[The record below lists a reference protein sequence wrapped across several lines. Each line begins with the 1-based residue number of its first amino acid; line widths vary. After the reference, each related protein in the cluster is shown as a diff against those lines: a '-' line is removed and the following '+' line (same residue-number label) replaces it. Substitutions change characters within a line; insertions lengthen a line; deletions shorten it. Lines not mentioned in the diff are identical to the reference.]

1 MAVDIVKSP
10 GDEDPTI
17 GKLVVDATRD
27 ISELVNKEITL
38 AKQELKV
45 SMTNAGV
52 GVGLFAAAAFLLVL
66 AVIMLSVSAA
76 YFIHWAGLGLHWS
89 FLIVFGFYV
98 LLAALLGFIGVL
110 KVKKVKAPERA
121 IAQGKEIPRALK
133 GQR

>member
-10 GDEDPTI
+10 NGEDPTI

-45 SMTNAGV
+45 SVTNAGV
-52 GVGLFAAAAFLLVL
+52 GIGLFAAAAFLLVL
-66 AVIMLSVSAA
+66 AVIMLSVSVA

-110 KVKKVKAPERA
+110 KVKKVKAPEKA

>member
-45 SMTNAGV
+45 SVTNAGV
-52 GVGLFAAAAFLLVL
+52 GVGLFAATAFLLVL

-76 YFIHWAGLGLHWS
+76 YFIHLTGLGLHWS

-98 LLAALLGFIGVL
+98 LLAALLAFIGVR
-110 KVKKVKAPERA
+110 KVKKVKAPEKA

-133 GQR
+133 GQY

>member
-52 GVGLFAAAAFLLVL
+52 GVGLFASAAFLLVL

-76 YFIHWAGLGLHWS
+76 YFINLTGLGLHWS

-98 LLAALLGFIGVL
+98 LLAALLGFVGVL
-110 KVKKVKAPERA
+110 KVKKVKAPEKA

>member
-10 GDEDPTI
+10 SGEDPTI

-27 ISELVNKEITL
+27 ISDLVNKEITL

-45 SMTNAGV
+45 SVTNAGV

-66 AVIMLSVSAA
+66 AVIMFSISAA

-98 LLAALLGFIGVL
+98 LLAALLGFVGFL
-110 KVKKVKAPERA
+110 KVKKVKAPEKA

-133 GQR
+133 GQH

>member
-38 AKQELKV
+38 AKQELKI
-45 SMTNAGV
+45 SATNAGV
-52 GVGLFAAAAFLLVL
+52 GIGLFAATAFLLVL
-66 AVIMLSVSAA
+66 AVIMFSVSAA
-76 YFIHWAGLGLHWS
+76 YFIHLAGLGLHWA
-89 FLIVFGFYV
+89 FLIVFAFYV
-98 LLAALLGFIGVL
+98 LLAALLGFIGVR
-110 KVKKVKAPERA
+110 KVKKVKAPEKA

-133 GQR
+133 GQH

>member
-52 GVGLFAAAAFLLVL
+52 GVGLFATTAFLLVL
-66 AVIMLSVSAA
+66 AVIMLSFSAA

-98 LLAALLGFIGVL
+98 LLAALLGFVGVL
-110 KVKKVKAPERA
+110 KVKKVKAPEKA

-133 GQR
+133 GQY